1 MKKHINYPHIL
12 SVNGLKTYFST
23 ERGVFPAVDGISF
36 NINQGETFCL
46 VGESGCGKSVTALS
60 IMGLVAE
67 PGKIISGSIIFEGQ
81 DLLKIKKKEMQ
92 GLRGNRLAMIFQE
105 PVSSL
110 NPVLRVGEQITE
122 ILLLHKDFSAND
134 ARDKGIELFRDVG
147 IPAPEIRIDDYPH
160 QMSGGMCQRVMIAMA
175 LCCNPGLII
184 ADEPT
189 TALDVTIQ
197 AQIINLMNSIKDKY
211 NASIML
217 ITHDLAV
224 VAEMAQ
230 MVAIMYAGKI
240 VEQTDINTLFESPMH
255 PYTIGLLDSIPGYQ
269 GSVSGDVKRL
279 RTIPGIVPELNN
291 LPSGCS
297 FNDRCA
303 HAFDRCFHDEPH
315 LKLCANGHYVSCFKY
330 DQV

>member
-1 MKKHINYPHIL
+1 MNYPHIL

-67 PGKIISGSIIFEGQ
+67 PGNIISGSIVFEGQ
-81 DLLKIKKKEMQ
+81 DLLKMNKKGMQ
-92 GLRGNRLAMIFQE
+92 GIRGNRLAMIFQE

-122 ILLLHKDFSAND
+122 ILLLHKNFSAND
-134 ARDKGIELFRDVG
+134 ARDKGIELLRDVG

-189 TALDVTIQ
+189 TALDITIQ
-197 AQIINLMNSIKDKY
+197 AQIINLMNTIKEKY

-240 VEQTDINTLFESPMH
+240 VEQTDIYTLFKSPMH
-255 PYTIGLLDSIPGYQ
+255 PYTVGLLDSIPGYG
-269 GSVSGDVKRL
+269 GSVLCERL

-297 FNDRCA
+297 FNDRCP
-303 HAFDRCFHDEPH
+303 HPFDRCFHDKPH

>member
-1 MKKHINYPHIL
+1 MNYPLIL

-23 ERGVFPAVDGISF
+23 ERGVFPAVDDISF

-67 PGKIISGSIIFEGQ
+67 PGNIISGSIIFEGQ

-92 GLRGNRLAMIFQE
+92 RLRGNKLAMIFQE

-110 NPVLRVGEQITE
+110 NPVLKVGEQITE
-122 ILLLHKDFSAND
+122 ILSLHKNFSDSD
-134 ARDKGIELFRDVG
+134 ARDKSIELFRDVG

-175 LCCNPGLII
+175 LCCNPRLII

-230 MVAIMYAGKI
+230 VVAIMYAGKI
-240 VEQTDINTLFESPMH
+240 VEQTDINTLFASPMH
-255 PYTIGLLDSIPGYQ
+255 PYTIGLLDSIPGCKAVL
-269 GSVSGDVKRL
+269 SDIKRL

-303 HAFDRCFHDEPH
+303 DAFDRCFHDDPH
-315 LKLCANGHYVSCFKY
+315 LKSYANGHYVSCFKY